1 MSALPSIIRDLEDY
15 RAMRYANIA
24 FLTLLV
30 FDHFLTLESEVR
42 NIISAPLF
50 LTSTYFPD
58 LHDVDNPVECA
69 KISVPDQ
76 QISHSNNV
84 IVGLFIHPFNLSF
97 QSHVFGIIALMGLIR
112 ISLIY
117 RNLFVDFSPNGLYG
131 TIACVL
137 TVTRMKS
144 MLWFLA
150 ALFTCEMG
158 AWIAVSA
165 IVESRTTSQSGG
177 PFLSGCLYSLP
188 DFLWVSRIPPIVFE
202 GIIMALTAHKILLYA
217 TVNPTLFVLA
227 RDSMVYFVLMF
238 TLLAANLVMFLLG
251 RNFLRF
257 LLLGYVFE
265 SLSVA
270 WKLKEDPSPSNV
282 VACIAAARMMI
293 NMRGLALQPGTM
305 AEIELQPITF
315 EHTDDID
322 NHNADQTNENQAQQD
337 DLVSRAATGGHPS
350 QPEAGPSSQQAGP
363 SNQAAG
369 HT

>member
-1 MSALPSIIRDLEDY
+1 MSALPSTIRDLEDY
-15 RAMRYANIA
+15 RAVRYANIA

-76 QISHSNNV
+76 QISHPNNV
-84 IVGLFIHPFNLSF
+84 ILHRHNTALTDIDPDFFDLP
-97 QSHVFGIIALMGLIR
+97 QSLCRFLAKWTLWPTIIALGTVELVLMIR
-112 ISLIY
+112 VL
-117 RNLFVDFSPNGLYG
+117 VLYSH
-131 TIACVL
+131 AN
-137 TVTRMKS
+137 S
-144 MLWFLA
+144 MLRFLA

-188 DFLWVSRIPPIVFE
+188 GFLWASWIPPIVFE
-202 GIIMALTAHKILLYA
+202 GIIMALTVHKILLYA

-293 NMRGLALQPGTM
+293 NMRGLALQPGTP

-315 EHTDDID
+315 EHTEDID
-322 NHNADQTNENQAQQD
+322 NHNAEQTDENQAQQD
-337 DLVSRAATGGHPS
+337 ALVSRVATGGHPS

-363 SNQAAG
+363 SNQEAG